1 MRHDNPPVRLLAV
14 CWLSLI
20 PLLAGC
26 HHRDGSRHDDGFR
39 SRLAHGCRSE
49 PDCLVL
55 ELEAQAR
62 VDRCASFCEQA
73 EADLR
78 ASSALVA
85 RYRRHREARQAQ
97 IEAQRQSGEAAETE
111 RRRAELEAAEEARR
125 QEEAAHAAELE
136 LAASELAC
144 AQQGDTAACDALLR
158 YLAGAAPLDA
168 RAAQVRASHE
178 KGQRLIAER
187 EALRAAGEAR
197 APGPAEA
204 PAPARPSG
212 AGRSGRPRPAP
223 DEDRVC
229 CCDGTLSPTCT
240 YVKRGCCS
248 HHGGVCACP

>member
-1 MRHDNPPVRLLAV
+1 MRRLAV
-14 CWLSLI
+14 SWLAFVT
-20 PLLAGC
+20 LLAGC

-39 SRLAHGCRSE
+39 ARLAHGCGSE

-62 VDRCASFCEQA
+62 VDRCASFCEDA

-85 RYRRHREARQAQ
+85 RYRRQREALQARLA
-97 IEAQRQSGEAAETE
+97 AQRQAGEAAEAE

-125 QEEAAHAAELE
+125 QEEAAHAADLE

-144 AQQGDTAACDALLR
+144 AQQGDPAACDALLR
-158 YLAGAAPLDA
+158 YLAGAAPRDV
-168 RAAQVRASHE
+168 RAVQVRASHE

-187 EALRAAGEAR
+187 ESRGA
-197 APGPAEA
+197 AEA
-204 PAPARPSG
+204 PARAGPPD
-212 AGRSGRPRPAP
+212 AGRSGAPRPAS
-223 DEDRVC
+223 EGRVC

>member
-14 CWLSLI
+14 CWLSLL

-26 HHRDGSRHDDGFR
+26 HHRDGARHDDGFR

-62 VDRCASFCEQA
+62 VDRCPSFCEQA

-97 IEAQRQSGEAAETE
+97 IEAQRQAGEAAEAE
-111 RRRAELEAAEEARR
+111 RRRAELE
-125 QEEAAHAAELE
+125 
-136 LAASELAC
+136 
-144 AQQGDTAACDALLR
+144 
-158 YLAGAAPLDA
+158 
-168 RAAQVRASHE
+168 
-178 KGQRLIAER
+178 
-187 EALRAAGEAR
+187 AAGEAR

-223 DEDRVC
+223 DEGRVC